1 MIPGHK
7 VYIAWLESKQNAEFY
22 SGGPRSEMI
31 ISCIYG
37 VLGEVTFWQLSANF
51 SRSKNKSAAWGM
63 IRWLDSHLGRDDGAS
78 LINTRMDL
86 NVALKRYNSAR
97 RPGRK
102 ERERPPPPAASVR
115 AAAVDMN
122 SP

>member
-1 MIPGHK
+1 
-7 VYIAWLESKQNAEFY
+7 
-22 SGGPRSEMI
+22 
-31 ISCIYG
+31 
-37 VLGEVTFWQLSANF
+37 
-51 SRSKNKSAAWGM
+51 M

-86 NVALKRYNSAR
+86 NVALKRYNSASER
-97 RPGRK
+97 ASESRK

-115 AAAVDMN
+115 PAAVDMN